1 MPKKIS
7 DHDLLTR
14 IDERQAGII
23 DKLREICGSLNKKVD
38 KDDEYLEL
46 KKRVDNLWDS
56 KNRMIGWMLGA
67 GASGG
72 LVAGILRALVS
83 DVIAKIQ

>member
-14 IDERQAGII
+14 IDERQVVVTE
-23 DKLREICGSLNKKVD
+23 KLASIQKSLECKVD

-72 LVAGILRALVS
+72 LVAGILKTLVS